1 MANQQDVSFAVVTN
15 WAPAALG
22 ASFTALPSSSPWVLT
37 NNDGDSVHQ
46 LEWEVQEAGTTL
58 VSINAPCGG
67 AHILTR
73 AVGGLGLNTQFR
85 PAGNARVS
93 CLIKAGSGDGAGL
106 VFGYLDPRNFF
117 YFATSAN
124 LLSSPTQW

>member
-1 MANQQDVSFAVVTN
+1 M
-15 WAPAALG
+15 
-22 ASFTALPSSSPWVLT
+22 PSSSPWVLT

-67 AHILTR
+67 AHNLSR

-93 CLIKAGSGDGAGL
+93 CLIKAGSGDVCRISVWA
-106 VFGYLDPRNFF
+106 FYL
-117 YFATSAN
+117 AN
-124 LLSSPTQW
+124 VLYEKTYESE